1 MVRSVNTDVE
11 EKNCICYYFIVL
23 SVLRFGVPEEH
34 KEVAIMYSKLA
45 YDEEAHDAAIRED
58 SYEDGVAEG
67 ESIKVIKLVCSK
79 LKKGYSHEKIAE
91 ELEEPVENVRSIA
104 EAYRQCGSV
113 CDPGRIYE
121 AMHAEEKVV

>member
-45 YDEEAHDAAIRED
+45 YDEEAHDAARGEQNLW
-58 SYEDGVAEG
+58 
-67 ESIKVIKLVCSK
+67 ESI
-79 LKKGYSHEKIAE
+79 
-91 ELEEPVENVRSIA
+91 
-104 EAYRQCGSV
+104 
-113 CDPGRIYE
+113 
-121 AMHAEEKVV
+121 